1 MKTIA
6 IVLLVLIPGFSRS
19 QTIDGAFLHS
29 GWLGHAEG
37 YYFDSDQRFSWFEL
51 DGEKE
56 TMGRGQYVVADDTLM
71 MIFEKAKRQFKI
83 PKDAVT
89 PAESGREIRVQVI
102 ALDQNRAPLS
112 NVEVLVEGTNFQAIT
127 DHAGRAELRIA
138 NAPRKAVIHFSHP
151 EYDWIDLPVELAGQN
166 HRIAIAASKRVN
178 YREHKTVLYPIHKE
192 KDRITVM
199 MQHQARI
206 FTKTSRAKYE
216 RLMFSFEHEEN

>member
-6 IVLLVLIPGFSRS
+6 IALLVLIPGFSRC

-89 PAESGREIRVQVI
+89 AAESGREIRVQVI
-102 ALDQNRAPLS
+102 ALDQNRAPLP
-112 NVEVLVEGTNFQAIT
+112 NVEVLVEGTDFQTIT
-127 DHAGRAELRIA
+127 DYAGRAELRIA

-151 EYDWIDLPVELAGQN
+151 EYDWIDLPVDLAGQN

-199 MQHQARI
+199 VHHQARI
-206 FTKTSRAKYE
+206 FTKTSRAKYD